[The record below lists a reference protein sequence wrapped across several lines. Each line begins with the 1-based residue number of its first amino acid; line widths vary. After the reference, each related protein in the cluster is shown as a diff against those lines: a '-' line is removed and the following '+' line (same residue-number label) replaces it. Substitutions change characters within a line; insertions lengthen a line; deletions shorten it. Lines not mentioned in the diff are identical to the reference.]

1 MFQRDRHRG
10 APGQSRS
17 QSALARRSASPVLA
31 LQRAVGNRG
40 TTRLIARERNKGT
53 LPNGV
58 KFGKFP
64 VIEVKE
70 GNLADWSSGKSAP
83 DELTVATTK
92 GKHSKEL
99 KRLSESKDRKDRI
112 DSLELQTIIGENS
125 WLKITIKNGHVRD
138 YSDDGKTESWKL
150 VDFDNV
156 AREKT
161 SIGKA
166 R

>member
-1 MFQRDRHRG
+1 MFQRDRHRT

-31 LQRAVGNRG
+31 LQRAIGNRG

-53 LPNGV
+53 LANSI

-64 VIEVKE
+64 LFEVKD
-70 GNLADWSSGKSAP
+70 GNLADWSSGKNAP
-83 DELTVATTK
+83 DQLTVTTVK

-112 DSLELQTIIGENS
+112 DSLVLQTIIGENS

-138 YSDDGKTESWKL
+138 YSEDGKTESWTL
-150 VDFDNV
+150 VGFDNV

-161 SIGKA
+161 SIGTP

>member
-1 MFQRDRHRG
+1 MFQRDRHRS

-31 LQRAVGNRG
+31 LQQAIGNRG
-40 TTRLIARERNKGT
+40 TTRVIARERNKGT
-53 LPNGV
+53 FPNSI

-64 VIEVKE
+64 LIEVKD
-70 GNLADWSSGKSAP
+70 GNLAEWGSGKDAP
-83 DELTVATTK
+83 DVLTVTTTK

-99 KRLSESKDRKDRI
+99 KRLSEGKEGV
-112 DSLELQTIIGENS
+112 DSLMLQTIIGENS
-125 WLKITIKNGHVRD
+125 WLKITIKNGRVRD
-138 YSDDGKTESWKL
+138 YSEDGKTESWKL
-150 VDFDNV
+150 VDFDGV

-161 SIGKA
+161 SIGTP